1 LDADNQNG
9 NHRVFKKKFI
19 ILYFYIINNKMNKT
33 STKIYLK
40 GGSNKFLRKIFQDF
54 TDKCITDVNSLS
66 EFNNKLFDIKDSETG
81 ELKKNL
87 NCNKTLNHWK
97 KNMNENNHL
106 IGEKYMIKKLEDK
119 KKLLQLNE
127 RFTEEKEEHSNKIM
141 NEKKYIKEQY
151 DLINGLKEDLKH
163 KEEKIKYKNDSIS
176 QKENELNRL
185 TNELIEKKENTSK
198 IWNEKFKQYENLNM
212 NNEKKLKTKLEEL
225 EILNKKLNNEFQNKY
240 QSLELKEKT
249 FENVKDNLQKEKE
262 LEISNEKNRLLNE
275 HKNKLYELDLIQV
288 DLDNKVKMNKDLK
301 KKYDL
306 QHESF
311 EKNYNLRFDELNNK
325 IKEQE
330 NLKQSFND
338 MIQNANKK
346 FYSQMGGKNNEN
358 IFNRMKKEK
367 KIINYNKKIRNYLL
381 KKNELHHLEKYV
393 DTNVPVIIRNN
404 INKKYSEV
412 KILVLQYLTKI

>member
-1 LDADNQNG
+1 
-9 NHRVFKKKFI
+9 
-19 ILYFYIINNKMNKT
+19 MNKT

-367 KIINYNKKIRNYLL
+367 KKINYNKKIRNYLL